1 MLFIYCIESEHR
13 DVQVTYSTTYIVD
26 DFCSE
31 ATKSAFD
38 EKTDKASSQQYFHYY
53 GQLAQQQN
61 MLQDLVRTGTYQRA
75 MLSNDQDFK
84 DAVVLD
90 VGAGT
95 GILSHFALQ
104 AGARKVYSELFL
116 LRSKCVEL
124 FLASMLIRDFRNLYF
139 GIKTLSRCMLSR
151 RVILQRRHAN
161 LQNRMDLQINLL

>member
-1 MLFIYCIESEHR
+1 MATFAALKDILLTMFYTHGSLREQLR
-13 DVQVTYSTTYIVD
+13 ST
-26 DFCSE
+26 
-31 ATKSAFD
+31 FD

-75 MLSNDQDFK
+75 MLDNHADFK

-104 AGARKVYSELFL
+104 AGAKKV
-116 LRSKCVEL
+116 C
-124 FLASMLIRDFRNLYF
+124 
-139 GIKTLSRCMLSR
+139 R
-151 RVILQRRHAN
+151 RRAFQT
-161 LQNRMDLQINLL
+161 

>member
-1 MLFIYCIESEHR
+1 MQLDRLHQHHTVGQRHSIDAVCTHGSLREQLR
-13 DVQVTYSTTYIVD
+13 ST
-26 DFCSE
+26 
-31 ATKSAFD
+31 FD

-75 MLSNDQDFK
+75 MLENHADFK

-104 AGARKVYSELFL
+104 AGARKVWWLNPCWVVYLC
-116 LRSKCVEL
+116 RS
-124 FLASMLIRDFRNLYF
+124 FFRVMPWIGDLY
-139 GIKTLSRCMLSR
+139 IYIYIYCY
-151 RVILQRRHAN
+151 
-161 LQNRMDLQINLL
+161 